1 MKVIAHNVEKVKKTF
16 NGPNQEKVTTF
27 VDWGDHRFAV
37 EVDAQ
42 GVRVYEVHASGPKE
56 NERIDKEDREVW
68 IDPHE
73 MTNDLERRDI
83 LLVHA
88 YVSQEEGSPNEEGV
102 PVTLSLD
109 ACEIVL
115 TNNGND
121 TLLASEGINVT
132 EKKVC

>member
-1 MKVIAHNVEKVKKTF
+1 MNKSIHQSWPQHTHVIFQK
-16 NGPNQEKVTTF
+16 
-27 VDWGDHRFAV
+27 WGDRRFAV
-37 EVDAQ
+37 EVDVQ
-42 GVRVYEVHASGPKE
+42 GVRVYEVHANGPKQ
-56 NERIDKEDREVW
+56 NQRIETEGREVW

-73 MTNDLERRDI
+73 MTNDLQRRDI

-121 TLLASEGINVT
+121 TLLASEGINVA
-132 EKKVC
+132 EKKTC

>member
-1 MKVIAHNVEKVKKTF
+1 MNKSIHQSWPQHTHVIFQK
-16 NGPNQEKVTTF
+16 
-27 VDWGDHRFAV
+27 WGDHRFAV

-56 NERIDKEDREVW
+56 NERIEAEDREVW

-73 MTNDLERRDI
+73 MTNDFQRRDI
-83 LLVHA
+83 LLVNA
-88 YVSQEEGSPNEEGV
+88 YVSRDEGSPNDEGV

-115 TNNGND
+115 TNDGKE
-121 TLLASEGINVT
+121 TLLASEGISIT
-132 EKKVC
+132 EKKEL

>member
-1 MKVIAHNVEKVKKTF
+1 MNKLIHQNWLNHTHVIF
-16 NGPNQEKVTTF
+16 QQ
-27 VDWGDHRFAV
+27 WGEHRFVV
-37 EVDAQ
+37 EVDSE

-56 NERIDKEDREVW
+56 NERIGVQDREVW

-73 MTNDLERRDI
+73 MTNDFQRRDI

-88 YVSQEEGSPNEEGV
+88 YVSRDEGSPNDEGV

-115 TNNGND
+115 TNDGKE
-121 TLLASEGINVT
+121 TLLASEGISIT
-132 EKKVC
+132 EKKEL